1 MIPEFLVILT
11 NCISDYWIVPPQK
24 NGANLPPTGQ
34 FALQNKLDLALWA
47 FRPQKFLK
55 LPGTIGFNILTQWL
69 NVGYFQ
75 YIRLQGK
82 FKYFTNNINDISIFI
97 SYNKVHPDM
106 WHNQLYSIHTHIYIS
121 QYVILLS
128 TISHFYLGF
137 PSRPAPVSLC
147 NWLLI
152 STSQDG
158 KVTGR
163 KWITNAEQ
171 KWPRQWT
178 PWFPALWGRPCKVA
192 AKRSS
197 DVIYIYKSKRKPHI
211 SWDRRKI

>member
-11 NCISDYWIVPPQK
+11 NCISDYWIVSPQK

-106 WHNQLYSIHTHIYIS
+106 WHNQLYSIHTHIYIYPSMSYYYLLYPTSIWDSPADQLRCRCATGCWSPRPRTARSRAESGSPTLSKSGPGNEHLGS
-121 QYVILLS
+121 QLFGAAPAKLL
-128 TISHFYLGF
+128 
-137 PSRPAPVSLC
+137 
-147 NWLLI
+147 
-152 STSQDG
+152 
-158 KVTGR
+158 
-163 KWITNAEQ
+163 Q
-171 KWPRQWT
+171 KD
-178 PWFPALWGRPCKVA
+178 LVM
-192 AKRSS
+192 
-197 DVIYIYKSKRKPHI
+197 
-211 SWDRRKI
+211 